1 MSDED
6 VYGFEMDAPFPHDDA
21 AIEALLSCKDHA
33 VDPALADL
41 VADVRVA
48 YTSEPAPAG
57 AALAAFLGA
66 GEGAPQPSSRGFERM
81 KSSMLAKVGAA
92 TAVALAAT
100 GGLAMAS
107 ALPAPMQNAV
117 SHLGVGAPAHHGHGD
132 GHGDRTQSVG
142 DKSDNAL
149 DDSTTTTTDA
159 SSSSSTSIPAVTTT
173 SAPANHGGTVSAVA
187 HSTDATG
194 CEHGR
199 AVSAVASDGKANTKA
214 CPSTTTT
221 TTTVDETTTTLGETT
236 TTTAP
241 GHGNNGVTHE
251 PPANPAK
258 GHGNGA
264 AQSTAHGQG

>member
-21 AIEALLSCKDHA
+21 AIEALLSGKDHA
-33 VDPALADL
+33 IDPALADL
-41 VADVRVA
+41 VADMRVA

-66 GEGAPQPSSRGFERM
+66 GEGAPQPSSRRFARM
-81 KSSMLAKVGAA
+81 KSSILAKVGAA

-117 SHLGVGAPAHHGHGD
+117 SHLGVGAPAHHGHG
-132 GHGDRTQSVG
+132 HGTQSVG

-199 AVSAVASDGKANTKA
+199 AVSAVASDGKASTKA
-214 CPSTTTT
+214 CPSMTT

-241 GHGNNGVTHE
+241 GHANNGVTHE
-251 PPANPAK
+251 PPANPGK